1 MTSTMIRSQSQIEKE
16 ILMSKVASLTNKMDA
31 KFIDYCNLNGIDLIK
46 WYRWQLHLLWEQRNI
61 SRINSGYFKKTK
73 R

>member
-1 MTSTMIRSQSQIEKE
+1 
-16 ILMSKVASLTNKMDA
+16 MSKVESLTNKMDA

-46 WYRWQLHLLWEQRNI
+46 WYKWQLHLLWEQRNI

>member
-1 MTSTMIRSQSQIEKE
+1 MIRSQSQIEKQ
-16 ILMSKVASLTNKMDA
+16 IFMSKLESLNNKMDA

-46 WYRWQLHLLWEQRNI
+46 WYKWQLHLLWEQRNI

>member
-1 MTSTMIRSQSQIEKE
+1 MIRSQSQIEKE

>member
-1 MTSTMIRSQSQIEKE
+1 MICSQSQIEKQ

-31 KFIDYCNLNGIDLIK
+31 KFIDYCNINGIDLIK
-46 WYRWQLHLLWEQRNI
+46 WYKWQLHLLWEQRNI